1 MKSKLDLKTG
11 IELAP
16 MVDIVF
22 LLVAYFL
29 INSTLVQNPVIKIE
43 LPKSERPTSEQQ
55 KNIVVFVDKGN
66 KIFLN
71 NNPVSLKQ
79 LPVELSK
86 IVKDK
91 DKDHVIIKGDKN
103 ASYQSIVSVMDYVNK
118 AGITHFNL
126 ATERAAP

>member
-1 MKSKLDLKTG
+1 MRTKLSLKSG

-29 INSTLVQNPVIKIE
+29 INSTLIRNPAIKIE
-43 LPKSERPTSEQQ
+43 LPKAETAQSEVEKKIIIHVTG
-55 KNIVVFVDKGN
+55 DN

-71 NNPVSLKQ
+71 EKEVTLTN
-79 LPVELSK
+79 LPVEIKKL
-86 IVKDK
+86 ITDR
-91 DKDHVIIKGDKN
+91 DKDHVIIRGDKN
-103 ASYQSIVSVMDYVNK
+103 ASYESIVSVMDYVHQ

-126 ATERAAP
+126 ATEPK

>member
-1 MKSKLDLKTG
+1 MKTKLSLKSG

-29 INSTLVQNPVIKIE
+29 INSTLIRNPAIKIE
-43 LPKSERPTSEQQ
+43 LPKAETAQSEVEKKIIIHVTG
-55 KNIVVFVDKGN
+55 DN

-71 NNPVSLKQ
+71 EKEVTLTN
-79 LPVELSK
+79 LPVEIKKL
-86 IVKDK
+86 ITDR
-91 DKDHVIIKGDKN
+91 DKDHVIIRGDKN
-103 ASYQSIVSVMDYVNK
+103 ASYESIVSVMDYVHQ

-126 ATERAAP
+126 ATEPK